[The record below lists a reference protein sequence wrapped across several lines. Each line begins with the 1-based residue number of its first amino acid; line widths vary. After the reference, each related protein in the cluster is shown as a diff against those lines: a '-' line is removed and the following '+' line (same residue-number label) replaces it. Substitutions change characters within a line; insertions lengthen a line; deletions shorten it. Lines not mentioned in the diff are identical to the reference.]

1 MAEARGGTQ
10 TAFASDGPAAR
21 CAERV
26 GASEASGVRDQG
38 SGPSS
43 LPGSGAPYAIA
54 AGITAAAVLR
64 RGAFY
69 WPDHAVLPALL
80 AVLAVLSVRKISAP
94 ARAVVAALG
103 GFIAWWTL
111 AAIGWGR
118 PALAL
123 PLLGGMVGFGA
134 ALLLGQALP
143 EEHRATLHR
152 ALVAVAVGVATIGLF
167 GILFRS
173 YPLAMRHQ
181 ELWRLAATLTY
192 ANAAGLLLAMCAPV
206 VATAPLSPAIRR
218 VALFLVLT
226 GLVATLSRGPMVALA
241 VALPFVPRPALRA
254 SAWPA
259 LLAAG
264 AGALLL
270 ATADTAGFQPWVA
283 LALLVGIA
291 VAARPPAAVFTP
303 KSPVALATAAV
314 LIALAAAAALA
325 PAVGRRAGGGALG
338 DRGQS
343 WPAAARQF
351 SSHPIVGAGPE
362 HELVLPAKPSERAAG
377 VTRISRF
384 AHNEYLQVAAGAG
397 IVGLALLA
405 LLVATITRAV
415 TGSDPASAAVRAAL
429 VVLAVG
435 ALFDFAWHLPAIG
448 ITAGWIASLSGR
460 RS

>member
-1 MAEARGGTQ
+1 MRKRGVRMAEARGGTQ
-10 TAFASDGPAAR
+10 TALASDRPSAP
-21 CAERV
+21 
-26 GASEASGVRDQG
+26 DD
-38 SGPSS
+38 SS
-43 LPGSGAPYAIA
+43 LPGSGAPYALA

-80 AVLAVLSVRKISAP
+80 AVLAVLSVRRIAAP
-94 ARAVVAALG
+94 SRAVVAALV
-103 GFIAWWTL
+103 GFAAWWML
-111 AAIGWGR
+111 AAVGWGT

-143 EEHRATLHR
+143 ESHRPTLHR
-152 ALVAVAVGVATIGLF
+152 ALVAVAVGVAVIGLF
-167 GILFRS
+167 GVLFRS

-206 VATAPLSPAIRR
+206 VATAPLSPASRR
-218 VALFLVLT
+218 VALFLILT
-226 GLVATLSRGPMVALA
+226 ALVATLSRGPMVALA

-254 SAWPA
+254 AAWPA

-270 ATADTAGFQPWVA
+270 ATADTAGFQASVAVA
-283 LALLVGIA
+283 LAVGVMI
-291 VAARPPAAVFTP
+291 AARPPAAVFTP
-303 KSPVALATAAV
+303 KSPIALASAAV
-314 LIALAAAAALA
+314 LVALVAAAAFA
-325 PAVGRRAGGGALG
+325 PAVGRRAGGGAFG
-338 DRGQS
+338 DRGES

-351 SSHPIVGAGPE
+351 KAHPIVGAGPE
-362 HELVLPAKPSERAAG
+362 HQLVLPGTPGERGAG
-377 VTRISRF
+377 ITRISRF
-384 AHNEYLQVAAGAG
+384 AHNEYLQVASGAG
-397 IVGLALLA
+397 IIGLALLA
-405 LLVATITRAV
+405 LLLATIGRAV
-415 TGSDPASAAVRAAL
+415 AGSDPASAAVRAAL

-435 ALFDFAWHLPAIG
+435 AMFDFAWHLPALG